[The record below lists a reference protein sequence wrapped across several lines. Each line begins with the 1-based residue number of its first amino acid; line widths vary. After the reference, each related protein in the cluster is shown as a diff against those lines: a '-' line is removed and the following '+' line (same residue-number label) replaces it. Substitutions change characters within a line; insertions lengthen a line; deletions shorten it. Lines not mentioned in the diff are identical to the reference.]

1 MNRPSAKHEV
11 VQAALRLAGRVGTRA
26 LTFEAV
32 AEAAGKTK
40 GGVLYH
46 FPSKDDLIEAVIAEL
61 IGAWDADA
69 LRHLG
74 KPFETATREE
84 RIVAFLLA
92 ATESGTEF
100 DATADL
106 MVMVDVARDERYVR
120 RWRELRDRWVGDV
133 ADLTVRQQVALVAA
147 DGIWLDEA
155 TLQAPFP
162 AERRR
167 EVLEELARMV
177 REG

>member
-1 MNRPSAKHEV
+1 MNRPSAKQEV
-11 VQAALRLAGRVGTRA
+11 VQAALRLAGQVGTRE

-32 AEAAGKTK
+32 ADAAGKTK

-46 FPSKDDLIEAVIAEL
+46 FPTKEDLIDAVIAAL
-61 IGAWDADA
+61 IDAWEADS

-74 KPFETATREE
+74 TPFDEATREE
-84 RIVAFLLA
+84 RIIAFLLA
-92 ATESGTEF
+92 STEPAT
-100 DATADL
+100 DLAAPADL
-106 MVMVDVARDERYVR
+106 LVMVDVARDERYVR

-133 ADLTVRQQVALVAA
+133 ADLTVRQQVALAAA

-167 EVLEELARMV
+167 EVLDELARMI